1 MEDSNN
7 QTAPAADTTGV
18 DNAVVT
24 TDSPNAAGS
33 QNVDQSTTLNPT
45 QPVQPAF
52 DPKTSYDSIVK
63 ELAAVNKNYGS
74 LRSEYTRR
82 TQHESEMKKQLDS
95 LHKAF
100 EEATRQEIS
109 PEEFIKSLQTQGIK
123 AFDPL
128 KTQWTK
134 EIQDHYNKELS
145 QRDQEVAAIKSELA
159 VSRRERDTV
168 NYPDFEKLKPVMN
181 DLANSDTC
189 PVDWNQDVNVIY
201 DTLYKLA
208 RDFKAEESVKAAHAL
223 GRKEADAQSAKEAST
238 AVAAGGKTNTAGLD
252 PRNMSAAD
260 LKKHFAKLGM
270 ISD

>member
-7 QTAPAADTTGV
+7 QSAPEAIAT
-18 DNAVVT
+18 DNAAAT
-24 TDSPNAAGS
+24 TDSTNAADS
-33 QNVDQSTTLNPT
+33 QNVDQSTTPNPT
-45 QPVQPAF
+45 SPAQPAF
-52 DPKTSYDSIVK
+52 DPRTSYDALVK
-63 ELAAVNKNYGS
+63 QLEAVNKNYGN

-82 TQHESEMKKQLDS
+82 TQHESAMKQQIDS

-134 EIQDHYNKELS
+134 ELQEGHNKALQE
-145 QRDQEVAAIKSELA
+145 RDQNINALNVKVAVMVRKS
-159 VSRRERDTV
+159 DTE
-168 NYPDFEKLKPVMN
+168 NYPDFAKLMPVMN
-181 DLANSDTC
+181 EIASSDNC
-189 PVDWNQDVNVIY
+189 PVDWNQDVDVIY

-208 RDFKAEESVKAAHAL
+208 RDVKAEESVKQAHAL

-252 PRNMSAAD
+252 PRNMSAGD

>member
-7 QTAPAADTTGV
+7 QAAPEAIAP
-18 DNAVVT
+18 DNAAAT
-24 TDSPNAAGS
+24 TDLTTVAGS
-33 QNVDQSTTLNPT
+33 ENTAQNTTDNTVSTP
-45 QPVQPAF
+45 PAF
-52 DPKTSYDSIVK
+52 NPQTSYDALVK
-63 ELAAVNKNYGS
+63 QLEAVNKNYGN

-82 TQHESEMKKQLDS
+82 TQHESAMKQQIDS

-134 EIQDHYNKELS
+134 ELQEGHNKALQE
-145 QRDQEVAAIKSELA
+145 RDQNINALNVKVAVMVRKS
-159 VSRRERDTV
+159 DTE
-168 NYPDFEKLKPVMN
+168 NYPDFAKLMPVMN
-181 DLANSDTC
+181 EIASSDNC
-189 PVDWNQDVNVIY
+189 PVDWNQDVDVIY

-208 RDFKAEESVKAAHAL
+208 RDVKAEESVKQAHAL

-238 AVAAGGKTNTAGLD
+238 AVAAGGKTNTTGLD
-252 PRNMSAAD
+252 PRNMSASD

>member
-1 MEDSNN
+1 MEEGNN
-7 QTAPAADTTGV
+7 QTAPAAEAT
-18 DNAVVT
+18 DNATTT
-24 TDSPNAAGS
+24 TDSTNAAGS
-33 QNVDQSTTLNPT
+33 QNVDQSTTPNPT

-52 DPKTSYDSIVK
+52 DPKTSYEALVK
-63 ELAAVNKNYGS
+63 QLESVNKNYGS

-82 TQHESEMKKQLDS
+82 TQHEAEMKKQLDS

-134 EIQDHYNKELS
+134 ELQDNHTKALQE
-145 QRDQEVAAIKSELA
+145 RDQSINALNVKVAVMVRKA
-159 VSRRERDTV
+159 DTE
-168 NYPDFEKLKPVMN
+168 NYPDFAKLMPVMN
-181 DLANSDTC
+181 EIASSDTC
-189 PVDWNQDVNVIY
+189 PVDWNQDVDVIY

-208 RDFKAEESVKAAHAL
+208 RDLKAEESVKQAHAL

-252 PRNMSAAD
+252 PRQMSAAD